1 MNKLLI
7 NEPPLIIIPLL
18 AVKFGLNEAIF
29 LQQLHYWLER
39 SQYEKY
45 GQKWIYKSLENWQ
58 KEFLFWSERTI
69 QRVISALK
77 KQEII
82 SIKKIEKNRNYYTIN
97 YAKLDANMSLEGRQP
112 VTSNT
117 TTWREQHDNL
127 SSPLIYNENQR
138 EYTETTTESKKIN
151 KKISWE
157 EMGED
162 RKTAIREEIK
172 KIEAKELLLEDFE
185 NALLAKGYKYINF
198 LSAYKQWV
206 NKAKKDCNPKQDLLR
221 NIPTEFKISE
231 NW

>member
-1 MNKLLI
+1 MSKLLI
-7 NEPPLIIIPLL
+7 NESPLVILPSLALL
-18 AVKFGLNEAIF
+18 IGLNEAIF

-112 VTSNT
+112 VTNNT
-117 TTWREQHDNL
+117 PTWREQHDNL

-185 NALLAKGYKYINF
+185 NSLLAKGYKYINF
-198 LSAYKQWV
+198 VSAYKQWV
-206 NKAKKDCNPKQDLLR
+206 NKAKKDSNSKQDLLR